1 MLKDL
6 QICTGRHEK
15 DKIFGRHR
23 IFLKFTWKG
32 KRNGIT
38 DIINFE
44 KKRIKYEE
52 SVYAISQIT

>member
-1 MLKDL
+1 MK
-6 QICTGRHEK
+6 
-15 DKIFGRHR
+15 KIRFLVDIDR

-32 KRNGIT
+32 KRTGIT

-52 SVYAISQIT
+52 SVYTISQIT